1 MEDEGEREEGDVQDL
16 AEFGEI
22 SRGEVYAVA
31 IEEMAE
37 RVVNGTVCD
46 MLPGYELGVH
56 SVFPVGLRVSSTPTS
71 EDFWTDSTK
80 AQAWASTESWG
91 R

>member
-46 MLPGYELGVH
+46 MLPGY
-56 SVFPVGLRVSSTPTS
+56 
-71 EDFWTDSTK
+71 
-80 AQAWASTESWG
+80 
-91 R
+91 

>member
-1 MEDEGEREEGDVQDL
+1 MVDEGEGERGDVQDL

-46 MLPGYELGVH
+46 MLPGY
-56 SVFPVGLRVSSTPTS
+56 
-71 EDFWTDSTK
+71 
-80 AQAWASTESWG
+80 
-91 R
+91 